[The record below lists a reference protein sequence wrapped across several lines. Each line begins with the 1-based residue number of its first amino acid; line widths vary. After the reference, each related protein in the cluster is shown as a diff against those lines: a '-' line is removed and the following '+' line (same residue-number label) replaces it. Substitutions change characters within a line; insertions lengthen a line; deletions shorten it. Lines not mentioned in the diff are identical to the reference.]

1 MEALP
6 NSGACDIFLR
16 IWINDKYANLETVHL
31 QRYQRE
37 EGFPLR

>member
-6 NSGACDIFLR
+6 DSGTGDIFLR
-16 IWINDKYANLETVHL
+16 IWTNNEYADLEAVHL

>member
-6 NSGACDIFLR
+6 DGGTCNIFLR
-16 IWINDKYANLETVHL
+16 IRTTDEYADLEAVHL

-37 EGFPLR
+37 ERFPL

>member
-6 NSGACDIFLR
+6 DRGTSDIFLR
-16 IWINDKYANLETVHL
+16 IWTSDEYADLAAVHL